1 MGSFRVRKLSDIT
14 IHLPSEHFIDLSEV
28 LSVGLQRAKIA
39 PQTRKELMQWWEA
52 EKDFIVEDL
61 ASDASE

>member
-1 MGSFRVRKLSDIT
+1 MATAPDIT
-14 IHLPSEHFIDLSEV
+14 IHLPAEHFLALSEV

-52 EKDFIVEDL
+52 EKAFIVEDL
-61 ASDASE
+61 PSISSE